1 MPRYVSFK
9 ATGPGKVW
17 VDKPRELNRED
28 TVARNDFMC
37 DVVWDDDSHRSGQL
51 ALKLGNWRTGGGF
64 SVRIK
69 LRANNI
75 EKTLVVNCV
84 GARFAAGFLSST
96 MSWAEGMGYTNEA
109 NTGFNDGMSQEDM
122 IRLYSQGDEYR
133 GCAGYYEGTVNDPLT
148 GRGCW
153 RMSTIRE
160 GLYYLRAKQINGI
173 LWSSEL
179 GWSNKSYTASTTY
192 GFPSGD
198 LHHPG
203 DLYIPLYYRTSSYR
217 VLCVQDDKLEKYY
230 RLEVNRADHSGEV
243 SFAEAQRICQ
253 NLTEGGKTGWR
264 LPTLAEAGYALL
276 KAGRE
281 GIPNN
286 FNATLYWLA
295 NGQAAGLTQPG
306 GTTPPGGVANVRCV
320 RNRW

>member
-1 MPRYVSFK
+1 
-9 ATGPGKVW
+9 
-17 VDKPRELNRED
+17 
-28 TVARNDFMC
+28 
-37 DVVWDDDSHRSGQL
+37 
-51 ALKLGNWRTGGGF
+51 
-64 SVRIK
+64 
-69 LRANNI
+69 
-75 EKTLVVNCV
+75 
-84 GARFAAGFLSST
+84 
-96 MSWAEGMGYTNEA
+96 
-109 NTGFNDGMSQEDM
+109 
-122 IRLYSQGDEYR
+122 
-133 GCAGYYEGTVNDPLT
+133 
-148 GRGCW
+148 
-153 RMSTIRE
+153 MSTIRE
-160 GLYYLRAKQINGI
+160 GLYYLRAQRINGI

-230 RLEVNRADHSGEV
+230 HLEVNRADHSGEV

-286 FNATLYWLA
+286 FNAALYWLA